1 MKAAERRLRLVGIL
15 VNQLREDYNADISF
29 KLDLEGNVIL
39 LRCGVPT
46 EFCEEALPLFLIL
59 RNYLRPAYRKRRRKI
74 K

>member
-1 MKAAERRLRLVGIL
+1 MKAVERRLRLVGIL
-15 VNQLREDYNADISF
+15 VNQLREEYNADISF
-29 KLDLEGNVIL
+29 KLDLEGNVTL

>member
-1 MKAAERRLRLVGIL
+1 MKAVERRLRLVGIL
-15 VNQLREDYNADISF
+15 VNQLREDYDADISI
-29 KLDLEGNVIL
+29 KLDLDGNVIL
-39 LRCGVPT
+39 LRCGVPE

>member
-15 VNQLREDYNADISF
+15 VNQLREEYNADISF
-29 KLDLEGNVIL
+29 KLDLEGNVTL

-46 EFCEEALPLFLIL
+46 ECCEEALPLFLTL